1 MFVVS
6 DAVAV
11 TNEFVEV
18 LTEVFDDHDA
28 APHQMT
34 RRR

>member
-18 LTEVFDDHDA
+18 LTEVS
-28 APHQMT
+28 MIT
-34 RRR
+34 MLLLIR